1 MDEIAELRY
10 RQGLI
15 LSALRNILSQNN
27 KNGVNDYLLDKIV
40 REL

>member
-1 MDEIAELRY
+1 MTELEELRY

-15 LSALRNILSQNN
+15 LSALRNILDQIN
-27 KNGVNDYLLDKIV
+27 KNGVNDFLINQIE